1 MLGYILSDK
10 GEETMRIPIYSGC
23 KHCQTLTGYANIC
36 DVCGVRLCGTE
47 TKSGK
52 CNLHKLKQ
60 K

>member
-1 MLGYILSDK
+1 
-10 GEETMRIPIYSGC
+10 MRIPIYSGC
-23 KHCQTLTGYANIC
+23 KHCQTLTGYADIC